1 MWHGGWL
8 RDVLLTSAIWLLTP
22 KGTQEYFTSQK
33 GQGEQNILP
42 TALLLWVRMDTLV
55 HCAFDGL
62 GTPIFLFTCSVIFL
76 LPLIWGFGGFVYLVG
91 WLVGLVEIGPPPVAQ
106 AGLELTTVLFPQS
119 QVLGSLL

>member
-1 MWHGGWL
+1 
-8 RDVLLTSAIWLLTP
+8 
-22 KGTQEYFTSQK
+22 
-33 GQGEQNILP
+33 
-42 TALLLWVRMDTLV
+42 MDTLV

-76 LPLIWGFGGFVYLVG
+76 LPWGFGGFVYLVG

-119 QVLGSLL
+119 QVLGLLL